1 MSSRALMQ
9 ALRSLAIGG
18 RRGGAKSLIGEAREL
33 ADVTDALSNYALV
46 TGGVGGLGGMLMSAS
61 DVESRGG
68 NQEDIN
74 EAAYHGGRTGAMLG
88 PATFGPALGLT
99 AAAGPVGGT
108 PIVLYALGTGSEG
121 SRRFDARLRKREQDE
136 AIRRALE
143 LRLRELHE

>member
-1 MSSRALMQ
+1 MSRALMQ
-9 ALRSLAIGG
+9 ALRALAIGA
-18 RRGGAKSLIGEAREL
+18 RRGGAKSLIAEARGA
-33 ADVTDALSNYALV
+33 ADAMDALSNYALV
-46 TGGVGGLGGMLMSAS
+46 TGSLGGLGGMLMSAG

-68 NQEDIN
+68 DQDDIN

-121 SRRFDARLRKREQDE
+121 SRRFDERLRKREQDE
-136 AIRRALE
+136 AVRRALE
-143 LRLRELHE
+143 MRLRGLHE